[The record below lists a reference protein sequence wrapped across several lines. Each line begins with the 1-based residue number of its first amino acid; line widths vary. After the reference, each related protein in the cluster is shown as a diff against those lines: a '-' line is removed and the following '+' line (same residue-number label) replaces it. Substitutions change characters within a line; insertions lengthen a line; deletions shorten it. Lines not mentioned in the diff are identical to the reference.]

1 MFRYLQADPEHFDLR
16 DLKCEFD
23 VILLEPPL
31 EEYYRES
38 GISHTE
44 RFWTWD
50 DVCMRVHLPHNY
62 ACTAS
67 DVFPLICLTHF
78 ATTDHEIG
86 NRGDLSA
93 PLLCLSVVRL
103 RRRPGP
109 GQNGKRHLSFL
120 SKHIL
125 FQVPLKQ
132 NVFRTL
138 SSGNKLTLVLFE
150 QAERRHLRSIFSQ
163 FCENDFWRKSIMFQR
178 TCLSAFKPEHSAGTF
193 RLINYLI

>member
-1 MFRYLQADPEHFDLR
+1 MPGITCFVVCVRVIYVLLNTFRYLQADPEHFDLR

-50 DVCMRVHLPHNY
+50 DVRMRVRLPHDY

-93 PLLCLSVVRL
+93 PLLRLSVVRL
-103 RRRPGP
+103 RRRTGPGP
-109 GQNGKRHLSFL
+109 NGKRDLSFP

-125 FQVPLKQ
+125 FQAPPEAKCVP
-132 NVFRTL
+132 
-138 SSGNKLTLVLFE
+138 
-150 QAERRHLRSIFSQ
+150 H
-163 FCENDFWRKSIMFQR
+163 
-178 TCLSAFKPEHSAGTF
+178 TF
-193 RLINYLI
+193 LWQQTDISVV